1 MREAGYLP
9 QGTRRGWG
17 WHTGLYADVP
27 CPGQAATWALRSSV
41 ECFLVCVNDLII
53 WIISC
58 VDSAWGQFTSRP
70 LSLLFGGD
78 LPGVAGP
85 DGNQEVPRDLS

>member
-1 MREAGYLP
+1 M
-9 QGTRRGWG
+9 
-17 WHTGLYADVP
+17 
-27 CPGQAATWALRSSV
+27 

-53 WIISC
+53 WIIFC

-78 LPGVAGP
+78 LPRVAGP